1 MRTFPHFTRST
12 PRSTLSGAFAWVEE
26 GAFYGEGEI
35 FHGQFSS
42 GEIIFEGK
50 CLGRAYLQG
59 NHLEGNYPGGGVV
72 LPGGICSRTI
82 SRSLLKREATTV

>member
-1 MRTFPHFTRST
+1 MRTFPQFTRST
-12 PRSTLSGAFAWVEE
+12 LRSTLSGASAWVGG

-42 GEIIFEGK
+42 GEIIFQGK

-59 NHLEGNYPGGGVV
+59 NHLEGNYPGGGVGEGWFCWGAFV
-72 LPGGICSRTI
+72 LEPSQDHY
-82 SRSLLKREATTV
+82 

>member
-12 PRSTLSGAFAWVEE
+12 PRSTVSGAFAWVGE

-50 CLGRAYLQG
+50 CLGRAYLPD
-59 NHLEGNYPGGGVV
+59 NHLESNYPGGVGWR
-72 LPGGICSRTI
+72 GGGSARGH
-82 SRSLLKREATTV
+82 LF

>member
-12 PRSTLSGAFAWVEE
+12 PRSTLSGAFAWVGE

-50 CLGRAYLQG
+50 CLGRASLPD
-59 NHLEGNYPGGGVV
+59 NHLESNYPGGG
-72 LPGGICSRTI
+72 GGGGGGGSARGH
-82 SRSLLKREATTV
+82 LF